1 MESPK
6 SSLFKERA
14 EKFRSLAEAKNAK
27 SPGYSKLMKAYERLA
42 EQSVRGDSIFST
54 DRASKVR

>member
-1 MESPK
+1 VESPK

-14 EKFRSLAEAKNAK
+14 EKFRSLAESKSPK

-42 EQSVRGDSIFST
+42 EQSVRGESIFPT
-54 DRASKVR
+54 DRAPKGR